1 MVKLE
6 DYLINDQD
14 FTRTIEI
21 KVHCDGGE
29 IIFGVRDSKG
39 ITWQEKK
46 KLANEYYDMDLEN
59 RTAQVNLEKGDMAR
73 YLAFIKYVRDDSGQR
88 NLMKKDIM
96 ALPTDM
102 LEQIEQHIP
111 SMQDVIEGISKSI
124 KKKSET

>member
-1 MVKLE
+1 MPATALK
-6 DYLINDQD
+6 
-14 FTRTIEI
+14 
-21 KVHCDGGE
+21 
-29 IIFGVRDSKG
+29 
-39 ITWQEKK
+39 
-46 KLANEYYDMDLEN
+46 DLEN